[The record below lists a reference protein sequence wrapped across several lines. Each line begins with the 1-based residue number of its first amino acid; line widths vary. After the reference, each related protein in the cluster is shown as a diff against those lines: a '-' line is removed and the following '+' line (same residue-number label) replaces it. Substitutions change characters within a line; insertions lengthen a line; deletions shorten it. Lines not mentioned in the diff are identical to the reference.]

1 MLILSKDFIL
11 IERQSFAEHLFE
23 AAVHPRRTA
32 HPNFTQVLLTNL
44 LREENVE
51 ALFRLLDGVVLR
63 ELLRRAVAEAEKEAE
78 FGTVLQQKKDLM
90 QSDFMDVFDAVERSH
105 KLKAES
111 VEGFQVE
118 NGILAEDGSGNPWLS
133 LVQKGVFEEQINEV
147 AEGKQSRPTDHHDN
161 SAFRQVL
168 QLQSLAPLRA
178 QLKGFILHV

>member
-1 MLILSKDFIL
+1 M
-11 IERQSFAEHLFE
+11 
-23 AAVHPRRTA
+23 T
-32 HPNFTQVLLTNL
+32 
-44 LREENVE
+44 
-51 ALFRLLDGVVLR
+51 
-63 ELLRRAVAEAEKEAE
+63 EAEKEAE

-111 VEGFQVE
+111 IEGFQVE
-118 NGILAEDGSGNPWLS
+118 NGIFAEYGSGNPWLS

-147 AEGKQSRPTDHHDN
+147 AEGEQSGPTDHHNN